1 MAAIRENTR
10 GGRGSMSE
18 SLERLKTILA
28 EVTDLSRAAAL
39 LEWDQ
44 ETYMPPGGVT
54 PRSEQMSTLSR
65 LAHVGFTSAEVGRL
79 LGELEDETSGLP
91 FDSYE
96 ASLVRVTRRDYDKD
110 RNLSPELVS
119 EIARA
124 GSAAQPIWQKARRE
138 SDFKLFAPALEKNV
152 ELNRRLAD
160 ALGYEDR
167 PYDALIDRYEP
178 GMTTNAL
185 ESIFAEL
192 KRAIVPL
199 VADIARHADAVDDR
213 VLYRG
218 FEPAQQV
225 KYALELVT
233 KLGYDVQRGRQDIST
248 HPFSTTFGPGDARIT
263 TRVSRDFFNECLF
276 GSIHEAGHAMYSQ
289 GHGDEIDRTPLWGGA
304 SPGAHESQSRLWENL
319 VGRSLP
325 FWKHFFPSLR
335 NAFPEPLKDVDD
347 EAFFRAV
354 NRSYPSLIRVEADEV
369 TYNMHVLL
377 RFELENEL
385 LEGKLKVKDLPEAWN
400 QRVEAYLGIN
410 VPNDR
415 EGVLQDIHWSYVSFG
430 VFPGYTLGNLIGAQL
445 MEKVRTDIHDLDSQF
460 EAGQFAPLLGWLRK
474 NVHRHGRKF
483 TPNELLERATG
494 RPLTAAPWIAYVRQK
509 FGALYGIKPAR
520 V

>member
-1 MAAIRENTR
+1 
-10 GGRGSMSE
+10 MSA
-18 SLERLKTILA
+18 SLEQLKTILA
-28 EVTDLSRAAAL
+28 EVTDLGRAAAL
-39 LEWDQ
+39 LDWDQ

-54 PRSEQMSTLSR
+54 ARSEQLSTLLR
-65 LAHVGFTSAEVGRL
+65 LSHVRFTGDEVGRL
-79 LGELEDETSGLP
+79 LAELEDETSGRP

-110 RNLSPELVS
+110 RKLPPELIS

-124 GSAAQPIWQKARRE
+124 GSAAQPVWRKARKE
-138 SDFKLFAPALEKNV
+138 ANFKLFAPVLEKNV

-160 ALGYEDR
+160 ALGYADR

-178 GMTTNAL
+178 GMTTDEL

-213 VLYRG
+213 LLYRG
-218 FEPAQQV
+218 FEPTAQV
-225 KYALELVT
+225 KYALDLVT
-233 KLGYDVQRGRQDIST
+233 KLGYDLERGRQDIST
-248 HPFSTTFGPGDARIT
+248 HPFSTSFGPGDVRIT

-276 GSIHEAGHAMYSQ
+276 GSIHESGHAMYNQ
-289 GHGDEIDRTPLWGGA
+289 GIGDDLDRTPLWDGA
-304 SPGAHESQSRLWENL
+304 SPGVHESQSRLWENL
-319 VGRSLP
+319 VGRSRP

-335 NAFPEPLKDVDD
+335 SAFPGPLRDVDD

-400 QRVEAYLGIN
+400 QRVQAYLGIN

-415 EGVLQDIHWSYVSFG
+415 EGVLQDIHWASVSFG

-445 MEKVRTDIHDLDSQF
+445 MEKVRADIPDLDAQF
-460 EAGQFAPLLGWLRK
+460 EAGQFASLLGWLHK

-494 RPLTAAPWIAYVRQK
+494 KPLTAAPWIAYVREK

>member
-1 MAAIRENTR
+1 MAAVRENTL
-10 GGRGSMSE
+10 GGRGSMSD
-18 SLERLKTILA
+18 SLEQLKTSLA
-28 EVTDLSRAAAL
+28 GVPALNRAAAVL
-39 LEWDQ
+39 DWAQ

-54 PRSEQMSTLSR
+54 ARSEQMSTLLR
-65 LAHVGFTSAEVGRL
+65 LSHVRFTSDEVGRL
-79 LGELEDETSGLP
+79 LTELADETSGRP

-110 RNLSPELVS
+110 RKVPAELVS

-124 GSAAQPIWQKARRE
+124 GSAAQPVWRKARR
-138 SDFKLFAPALEKNV
+138 DANFKLFAPVLEKNV

-160 ALGYEDR
+160 ALGYADR
-167 PYDALIDRYEP
+167 PYDALLDRYEP
-178 GMTTNAL
+178 GLTTDEL

-218 FEPAQQV
+218 FEPAAQV
-225 KYALELVT
+225 RYALDVVT
-233 KLGYDVQRGRQDIST
+233 KLGYDLERGRQDIST
-248 HPFSTTFGPGDARIT
+248 HPFSTSFGPGDVRIT

-276 GSIHEAGHAMYSQ
+276 GSIHESGHAMYDQ
-289 GHGDEIDRTPLWGGA
+289 GIGDDLDRTPLWDGA
-304 SPGAHESQSRLWENL
+304 SPGVHESQSRLWENL

-335 NAFPEPLKDVDD
+335 NAFPEPLRDIDE

-385 LEGKLKVKDLPEAWN
+385 LEGTLKVNDLPEAWN
-400 QRVEAYLGIN
+400 ARFKSYFGLD

-415 EGVLQDIHWSYVSFG
+415 EGCLQDIHWSWPEFAT
-430 VFPGYTLGNLIGAQL
+430 FPGYTIGNLIGAQL
-445 MEKVRTDIHDLDSQF
+445 MDKIHADIPDL
-460 EAGQFAPLLGWLRK
+460 EAQIERGEFGALLRWLRK

-483 TPNELLERATG
+483 TPDELLERATG
-494 RPLTAAPWIAYVRQK
+494 KTLTAAPWIAYVQQK
-509 FGALYGIKPAR
+509 YRALYGIKPAR

>member
-1 MAAIRENTR
+1 
-10 GGRGSMSE
+10 MSE
-18 SLERLKTILA
+18 SLERLRTILA
-28 EVTDLSRAAAL
+28 EVTDLSRAVAL

-54 PRSEQMSTLSR
+54 SRSEQMSTLSR
-65 LAHVGFTSAEVGRL
+65 LAHVGFTSDEVGRL
-79 LGELEDETSGLP
+79 LSKLEDETSGLP
-91 FDSYE
+91 FDSFE

-110 RNLSPELVS
+110 RKLSPELVS

-124 GSAAQPIWQKARRE
+124 GSAAQPVWQKARRE
-138 SDFKLFAPALEKNV
+138 ANFKLFAPALEKNV
-152 ELNRRLAD
+152 ELNRRMAD
-160 ALGYEDR
+160 ALGYESR

-178 GMTTNAL
+178 GMTTDQL

-199 VADIARHADAVDDR
+199 VADIARHADAVDDK

-218 FEPAQQV
+218 FEPAAQV

-233 KLGYDVQRGRQDIST
+233 KLGYDLERGRQDIST
-248 HPFSTTFGPGDARIT
+248 HPFSTSFGPGDVRIT

-276 GSIHEAGHAMYSQ
+276 GSIHESGHAMYNQ
-289 GHGDEIDRTPLWGGA
+289 GIGDDIDRTPLWGGA
-304 SPGAHESQSRLWENL
+304 SPGVHESQSRLWENL

-325 FWKHFFPSLR
+325 FWRHFFPSLR
-335 NAFPEPLKDVDD
+335 NAFPESLKGVDD
-347 EAFFRAV
+347 ESFFRAV
-354 NRSYPSLIRVEADEV
+354 NKSYPSLIRVEADEV

-385 LEGKLKVKDLPEAWN
+385 LEGRLKVKDLPEAWN
-400 QRVEAYLGIN
+400 QRVGAYLGAK

-430 VFPGYTLGNLIGAQL
+430 IFPGYTLGNLIGAQL
-445 MEKVRTDIHDLDSQF
+445 MAKARADMPDLDAQF
-460 EAGQFAPLLGWLRK
+460 EAGNFAPMLAWLRR

-494 RPLTAAPWIAYVRQK
+494 KPLTAAPWIAYVRQK
-509 FGALYGIKPAR
+509 FEALYGIKPAR